1 MKLPVASKISS
12 AFPSLTVRN
21 FRLFTVGQAVS
32 AIGTWMMI
40 VAQDWLVLSL
50 SSDSVAALGTV
61 TALQFTPIL
70 LLTLYGGLMADR
82 YDKRRLLVA
91 ANVAAGGLALLLA
104 VLVLAGEVRLWH
116 INLLALAVGCINAVE
131 TPARMAFVSEMVGPE
146 LLPNASAITATYS
159 NVAQIVGPAGA
170 GLLISAVG
178 TGPVMV
184 MNAVTFF
191 GTVITLCLMR
201 PAELHE
207 PPVQEKPA
215 AGAGVRDGLRYTAGR
230 RDLVPVFGLVAAVSL
245 FGFNFQLTLP
255 LFAKTVFHTDAAA
268 FGMFT
273 TAMAVGSL
281 LAALA
286 TAGRRVRPSA
296 RTVVVAALG
305 FGAVEAAAGWAPTA
319 VTAVVLLALTGFAT
333 LYFAQAT
340 YQHIQLGTDPQ
351 YRGRVMALYI
361 LIQQG
366 STPLGALL
374 IGWLTTHL
382 GSRSGLWAG
391 GLISLFAALVTLLA
405 LRSAPA
411 REELPGAD
419 GSAGARS
426 RLGAGRKGARTSL
439 EEAAAGQRRT
449 ESD

>member
-1 MKLPVASKISS
+1 MGTSS
-12 AFPSLTVRN
+12 AFPSLTVRS

-50 SSDSVAALGTV
+50 SSDSVTALGTV

-146 LLPNASAITATYS
+146 LLPSASAITATYS
-159 NVAQIVGPAGA
+159 NIAQIVGPAGA

-230 RDLVPVFGLVAAVSL
+230 RDLVPVIGLVAAVSL
-245 FGFNFQLTLP
+245 
-255 LFAKTVFHTDAAA
+255 

-296 RTVVVAALG
+296 RMVVVAALG

-319 VTAVVLLALTGFAT
+319 VTAVALLALTGFAT

-374 IGWLTTHL
+374 I
-382 GSRSGLWAG
+382 
-391 GLISLFAALVTLLA
+391 FAALVTRLA

-411 REELPGAD
+411 REELPGGD

-426 RLGAGRKGARTSL
+426 RLGADRKGARTGL
-439 EEAAAGQRRT
+439 EEAGTGQRRT